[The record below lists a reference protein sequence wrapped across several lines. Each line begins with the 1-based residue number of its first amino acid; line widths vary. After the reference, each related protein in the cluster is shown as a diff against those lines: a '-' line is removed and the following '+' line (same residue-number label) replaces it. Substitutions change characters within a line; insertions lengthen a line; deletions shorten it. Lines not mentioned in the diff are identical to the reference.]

1 MITYNSRQGELQKF
15 AFLADGVFLKQFS
28 GLDPQPGF
36 SAGEMSTTCVNMS
49 LNRWNTKCPLL
60 HYTHRLNLFTM
71 LFRDF
76 GDVVLVSAAASTSRE
91 RS

>member
-49 LNRWNTKCPLL
+49 LNR
-60 HYTHRLNLFTM
+60 
-71 LFRDF
+71 
-76 GDVVLVSAAASTSRE
+76 
-91 RS
+91 